1 MKKLF
6 ILIIS
11 MVFIGLFSV
20 HAQEK
25 SKRPEVPAVTK
36 SAFEAKYPK
45 AENVNRVVE
54 KPGEF
59 EAEFTLNGVESSS
72 VFDSN
77 FFTILSK

>member
-20 HAQEK
+20 HAQGK

-36 SAFEAKYPK
+36 SVLEAKYPK
-45 AENVNRVVE
+45 SEKVNWRVE

-59 EAEFTLNGVESSS
+59 GAEFTLNGVESSS

-77 FFTILSK
+77 FFTI